1 MSAARV
7 SNEGINRMDNGKV
20 HLLFLNMLWD
30 SSELGKNQLRW
41 LEKQLQEIPQE
52 ETVVVISH
60 CYVISSCYYDELA
73 EKSWGN
79 LPDVM
84 SKLCP
89 LFEKYK
95 VDLHIS
101 GHHYFFEYLEK
112 DSVNYMVLGAMGGK
126 LDDNLTYHS
135 SYSKWL
141 DNKDFGYEDLVFND
155 DSIELTC
162 LSQDEEVLFRK
173 SIKTN

>member
-7 SNEGINRMDNGKV
+7 SNEGINRMDSGI
-20 HLLFLNMLWD
+20 NMLWD

-41 LEKQLQEIPQE
+41 LEKQLQEIPQK

-73 EKSWGN
+73 EKSWGD

-95 VDLHIS
+95 VDLHIN
-101 GHHYFFEYLEK
+101 GHHYFFEYLKK
-112 DSVNYMVLGAMGGK
+112 DSVNYMVLGAMGG
-126 LDDNLTYHS
+126 NLRFLHHS
-135 SYSKWL
+135 PV
-141 DNKDFGYEDLVFND
+141 N
-155 DSIELTC
+155 SILNLWQTP
-162 LSQDEEVLFRK
+162 L
-173 SIKTN
+173 